1 MQNYAM
7 TSFIRL
13 PLIIQQL
20 NSYSKLMRQQQLQTF
35 RRSCGKTCY
44 DKMQY
49 SNFLLDTL
57 VYFLGGLL
65 SKNKFL
71 ENFRFVRLL
80 DSINLKKKTHFSASE
95 ALICFLEPFQDTSAA
110 KFSLS
115 EQFQKFKVIFLSQDY
130 RKQYNI
136 TKALKNSTT
145 SNVFSFWSPSKVTIL
160 GFVYFEV
167 DPLV

>member
-44 DKMQY
+44 DKMQF

-57 VYFLGGLL
+57 VYFLAGLL

-95 ALICFLEPFQDTSAA
+95 ALICFLEP
-110 KFSLS
+110 
-115 EQFQKFKVIFLSQDY
+115 FQKFKVIFLSQDY